1 MFVLMKMP
9 TSFYVLL
16 ACCLCLCACREGRY
30 PRVLLQADSLA
41 EVAPDSALRLLDGW
55 ADSVPTVPERV
66 RMYYRLLTVKAA
78 DKAYITHT
86 SDSII
91 RPVLDYYEQEGD
103 RRLLPEAYYYA
114 GRVYRDLGVT

>member
-1 MFVLMKMP
+1 M
-9 TSFYVLL
+9 
-16 ACCLCLCACREGRY
+16 
-30 PRVLLQADSLA
+30 
-41 EVAPDSALRLLDGW
+41 PDSALRLLGGW

-78 DKAYITHT
+78 DKAYVTHM